1 MGQQRGKRKY
11 RGPNQTQRVREQGV
25 WSAQG
30 QSQGVRAKKELGQ
43 HFLVDRAISAR
54 IVEAIA
60 LGEGA
65 TVVEIGPGM
74 GAITGLLLQ
83 QYGDALHCLE
93 LDPEAVSFLET
104 AYPDLGAR
112 LHRADCLR
120 FDFTTL
126 PRREL
131 VLVGNL
137 PYNISSQVLFMAL
150 DLRARVRECVFML
163 QREVAE
169 RVVSPPGSRTYGILS
184 VLLQAYFHI
193 EKVLTVPPGA
203 FSPPPKVYSGVVRLV
218 RNDVVVLPCDER
230 LFFQVVKGTFNQR
243 RKTLRNG
250 IRARFGVEIG
260 GTPYAQLRPEEL
272 GVEAFVQL
280 TNLVASLLPNLEA
293 VQGDEDG
300 GQ

>member
-1 MGQQRGKRKY
+1 MRQQRGKRKY
-11 RGPNQTQRVREQGV
+11 RGQNETQRVREQGV

-30 QSQGVRAKKELGQ
+30 QSQCVRAKKELGQ
-43 HFLVDRAISAR
+43 HFLVDRAVSAR

-60 LGEGA
+60 LGEGT

-93 LDPEAVSFLET
+93 LDLEAVSFLET
-104 AYPDLGAR
+104 AYPDLGVR

-193 EKVLTVPPGA
+193 EKVLIVPPGA
-203 FSPPPKVYSGVVRLV
+203 FSPPPKVYSEVVRLV
-218 RNDVVVLPCDER
+218 RNDVVALSCDER

-272 GVEAFVQL
+272 GVEDFVQL